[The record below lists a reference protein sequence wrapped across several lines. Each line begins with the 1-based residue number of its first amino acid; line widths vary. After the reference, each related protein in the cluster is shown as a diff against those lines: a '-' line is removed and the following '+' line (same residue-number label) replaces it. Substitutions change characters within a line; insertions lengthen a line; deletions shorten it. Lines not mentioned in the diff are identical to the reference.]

1 MIFDVSTFAAEALA
15 FFRDALR
22 PATLTKRTYGARTPG
37 ALTDGPAITQ
47 TNYDG
52 LGLVS
57 EWRHEQT
64 ELVKR
69 GDRVVILFA
78 ESFDATPAPTDT
90 VEIEGVT
97 YTITGVLT
105 RDAGSATYTCAVRR

>member
-1 MIFDVSTFAAEALA
+1 VIFDASTFAAEALA

-22 PATLTKRTYGARTPG
+22 PATLTKRAYGARTPG
-37 ALTDGPAITQ
+37 ALADGPAITE
-47 TNYDG
+47 THYDG

-57 EWRHEQT
+57 EWLHEQT

-69 GDRVVILFA
+69 GDRVVVLFA
-78 ESFDATPAPTDT
+78 EAFEATPAPTDT

-97 YTITGVLT
+97 YTITGILT
-105 RDAGSATYTCAVRR
+105 RDAGAATYTCAVRR